1 MKQVGDKMSRKRSGA
16 VKARIR
22 KNWIIAVF
30 VGAAVVFFCG
40 LMVSQIMSSINNNAE
55 KEARKA
61 RLEEQIELEEQR
73 RSELDDEEAYIKTRE
88 YIEEKAKSIGYV
100 YPDEIIFKRED

>member
-1 MKQVGDKMSRKRSGA
+1 M
-16 VKARIR
+16 
-22 KNWIIAVF
+22 F

-40 LMVSQIMSSINNNAE
+40 LMLSQIMSSINNNAE
-55 KEARKA
+55 KEARKV